1 MDRRTSVN
9 GTMLVPSIERIAML
23 ARRPFFYGWMIVAI
37 AVASMLFIYGAK
49 NSFAVFFASL
59 LRDYHWSRGS
69 TAIMYSLHNL
79 LYGLLAPVAGS
90 LTDRW
95 KPKRVMV
102 TGVIILSL
110 STGACA
116 LAFELWHFYLL
127 FGLIMPIG
135 TVFCGLPVLAP
146 ALTNWFVKKRGLV
159 LGLGLMGGGMS
170 FVFNLLA
177 GLIIQR
183 WGWRVAYLVLG
194 GSLFVFV
201 LPLYIFLFHYRPEN
215 INLKAYGALKVPTD
229 KGLAPPPSG
238 EREQR
243 ASEWP
248 LKKIIKA
255 YQLWLLIASYFLYW
269 GVGCFLVLAHQVK
282 FVEDIGFSNVFG
294 ASTIAL
300 LGVFIGVGQFSGFLS
315 DRFGREKTIT
325 LAVTL
330 SIVALSV
337 LMTIRDTS
345 HPWLLYV
352 HAVCFG
358 YGAGLYAPTILA
370 SAADIFHGRQFGV
383 ISGLLLTGL
392 GVGGAIGPWIGGHI
406 YDATGSYRPAFLL
419 CIVCFAAAILFI
431 WIAAPRHAV
440 ARREHPERWPGKSTI

>member
-1 MDRRTSVN
+1 
-9 GTMLVPSIERIAML
+9 
-23 ARRPFFYGWMIVAI
+23 MIVAI

-59 LRDYHWSRGS
+59 LRDYPWSRGS

-79 LYGLLAPVAGS
+79 VYGLLAPVAGS

-95 KPKRVMV
+95 KPKRIMV
-102 TGVIILSL
+102 TGVIVLSL
-110 STGACA
+110 STGACS

-170 FVFNLLA
+170 YVYNLLA
-177 GLIIQR
+177 ELLIRR
-183 WGWRVAYLVLG
+183 WGWRVAYLILG

-201 LPLYIFLFHYRPEN
+201 LPLYVFLFHYRPESR
-215 INLKAYGALKVPTD
+215 NLKAYGASEVPAD
-229 KGLAPPPSG
+229 KSSG
-238 EREQR
+238 AVAREERDRR
-243 ASEWP
+243 ASDWP
-248 LKKIIKA
+248 LNKVIKA
-255 YQLWLLIASYFLYW
+255 YQLWLLVASYFLYW

-282 FVEDIGFSNVFG
+282 FVEDMGFSSVFG

-300 LGVFIGVGQFSGFLS
+300 LGVFIGAGQFSGFMS
-315 DRFGREKTIT
+315 DRIGREKTIT

-330 SIVALSV
+330 SIIALSV
-337 LMTIRDTS
+337 LITIRDTS
-345 HPWLLYV
+345 RPWLLYV
-352 HAVCFG
+352 HSVCFG

-383 ISGLLLTGL
+383 ISGVLITGL
-392 GVGGAIGPWIGGHI
+392 GVGGAIGPWIGGYI
-406 YDATGSYRPAFLL
+406 YDVTGSYRPAFLL
-419 CIVCFAAAILFI
+419 CIVCFAAAILCI

-440 ARREHPERWPGKSTI
+440 VRRGPSES